1 MDFEAEAENYAG
13 RHLTSQYGD
22 VSIIAVEEFADALR
36 RAYEAGA
43 ADALVKG
50 IDLAAGDDWAPVT
63 QGGE

>member
-1 MDFEAEAENYAG
+1 LELMDFEAEAKAIRNALQTPFS
-13 RHLTSQYGD
+13 HQWQP
-22 VSIIAVEEFADALR
+22 IADALR